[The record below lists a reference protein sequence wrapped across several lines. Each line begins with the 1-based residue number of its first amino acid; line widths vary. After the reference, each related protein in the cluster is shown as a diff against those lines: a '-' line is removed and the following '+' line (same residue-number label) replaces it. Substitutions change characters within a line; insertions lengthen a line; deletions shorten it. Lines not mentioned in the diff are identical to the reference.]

1 MLKKA
6 KFLVIGFVFF
16 SVLFVFSGIY
26 AAANE
31 NIAIK
36 EEEGQYTIYTKDMGD
51 NFIYFAFSDNE
62 NETSLVFESPKKDAD
77 NINVAFI
84 SSETYNTYFSDDNK
98 SYMFIGNDISNLTK
112 VEVDLSESIN
122 GSDIDLFNNLTN
134 IIKIKTDKK
143 SEISEEDTK
152 TITTTIGTVKIVD
165 ESLTDIK
172 YAILKDGYED
182 FISKLEEIKNL
193 DSDKYE
199 KIKKISELKGIYNA
213 LVLNTQLSPV
223 SNNEIIQPEDT
234 VNGDNYFLI
243 LSGKDNSGKVIHD
256 IRLLTSFV
264 STDSV
269 VKEATKQKEVEKV
282 VNSPVTN
289 DSLILITVAGGLL
302 FILIVL
308 ILIKILNKKKVQNV

>member
-6 KFLVIGFVFF
+6 RFLVIGFAFF
-16 SVLFVFSGIY
+16 SALFVFSGIY
-26 AAANE
+26 AATNE

-62 NETSLVFESPKKDAD
+62 NETNLVFQSPKKDAD
-77 NINVAFI
+77 NINVAFVSI
-84 SSETYNTYFSDDNK
+84 DAYNTYFSDDNK

-122 GSDIDLFNNLTN
+122 DSDIDLFNNLTN

-152 TITTTIGTVKIVD
+152 TITT
-165 ESLTDIK
+165 LTDIK

-182 FISKLEEIKNL
+182 FISKLEEIENL

-302 FILIVL
+302 FILFVL
-308 ILIKILNKKKVQNV
+308 LLIKILNKKKVQNV

>member
-6 KFLVIGFVFF
+6 RFLVIGFAFF
-16 SVLFVFSGIY
+16 SALFVFSGIY
-26 AAANE
+26 AATNE

-62 NETSLVFESPKKDAD
+62 NETNLVFQSPKKDAD
-77 NINVAFI
+77 NINVAFVSI
-84 SSETYNTYFSDDNK
+84 DAYNTYFSDDNK

-122 GSDIDLFNNLTN
+122 DSDIDLFNNLTN

-223 SNNEIIQPEDT
+223 SNNEIIEFASGCDLK
-234 VNGDNYFLI
+234 GCYKMYYKKLDLD
-243 LSGKDNSGKVIHD
+243 LSK
-256 IRLLTSFV
+256 
-264 STDSV
+264 
-269 VKEATKQKEVEKV
+269 
-282 VNSPVTN
+282 
-289 DSLILITVAGGLL
+289 
-302 FILIVL
+302 
-308 ILIKILNKKKVQNV
+308 